1 MDQYMTVKDT
11 KGTAFYRVP
20 KFLFTDVKYSKIS
33 TDAKILY
40 GLLLDRMSLSEKNG
54 WTVQYGEVYQFFTVD
69 QAHKVLNFGHE
80 KICIPF
86 RKYLNIG
93 SLTERMR
100 QGQHYLL
107 KHASRVRSTQKSG
120 KPKEIRIIP
129 GQSVPGIRK
138 NRKK

>member
-54 WTVQYGEVYQFFTVD
+54 WTDQYGEVYQIFTVD

-80 KICIPF
+80 KICALFKELSDNKLIN
-86 RKYLNIG
+86 RKRQGCGKASVTYLNKLPEFGI
-93 SLTERMR
+93 
-100 QGQHYLL
+100 
-107 KHASRVRSTQKSG
+107 SG
-120 KPKEIRIIP
+120 IP
-129 GQSVPGIRK
+129 ENG
-138 NRKK
+138 KK